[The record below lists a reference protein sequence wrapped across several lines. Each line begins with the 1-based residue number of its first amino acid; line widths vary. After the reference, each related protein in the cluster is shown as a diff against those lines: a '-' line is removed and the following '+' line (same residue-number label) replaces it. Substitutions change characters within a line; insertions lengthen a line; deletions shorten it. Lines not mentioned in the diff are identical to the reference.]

1 MRILLLIVLCGLAG
15 CATSRVVVNTNVNPD
30 KDFTTYET
38 FGFLQPLS
46 TDRVNG
52 ARTPVSTQL
61 INSMR
66 DELESRGLRESA
78 APDLAVNFY
87 IDMETRVRV
96 EQVRQASSFH
106 HYRRGRYNTWQ
117 NYQTAVTQYTAGTLA
132 IDFIDIE
139 TNILAWE
146 GAADGRMRQNL
157 SDFSQEQVDDIVGA
171 VMVEFPLAPVGE
183 EAAKDKPAQAS
194 AELASP
200 DK

>member
-78 APDLAVNFY
+78 TPDLAVNFY
-87 IDMETRVRV
+87 INMETRVRV

-106 HYRRGRYNTWQ
+106 NYRRGRYNAWQ

-132 IDFIDIE
+132 IDFIDAA

-146 GAADGRMRQNL
+146 GTAGGRMRQNL
-157 SDFSQEQVDDIVGA
+157 SDFSQQQVDDIVGA
-171 VMVEFPLAPVGE
+171 VMVEFPIAPAGE
-183 EAAKDKPAQAS
+183 EAAKD
-194 AELASP
+194 
-200 DK
+200 